1 MLKRSLSGGIYV
13 HPWDITFSLFHPH
26 LKRVSVG
33 AAGDD
38 DEARLAS
45 LKSALQ
51 DVPDYAEP
59 EIMHN
64 QRSFD
69 SSIGLQKTVRLA
81 RDAGIRHHS
90 FHDYGMSRRHELAW
104 IGDCRD
110 AWSEDER

>member
-33 AAGDD
+33 AADD

-45 LKSALQ
+45 LKSSLQ

-59 EIMHN
+59 ETTDN
-64 QRSFD
+64 QRGFD
-69 SSIGLQKTVRLA
+69 SSTGLQKTVMLA

-90 FHDYGMSRRHELAW
+90 FHYYHMSRRHELAW
-104 IGDCRD
+104 IGDSRG

>member
-33 AAGDD
+33 AAGDN
-38 DEARLAS
+38 
-45 LKSALQ
+45 
-51 DVPDYAEP
+51 V
-59 EIMHN
+59 
-64 QRSFD
+64 
-69 SSIGLQKTVRLA
+69 
-81 RDAGIRHHS
+81 RHHS